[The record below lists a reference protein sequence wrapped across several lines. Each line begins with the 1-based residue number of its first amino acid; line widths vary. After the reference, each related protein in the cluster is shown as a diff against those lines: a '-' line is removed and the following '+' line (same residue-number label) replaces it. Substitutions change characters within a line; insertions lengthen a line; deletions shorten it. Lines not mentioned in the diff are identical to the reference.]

1 MSRARDKEKRKN
13 LSPRRKLNLWPF
25 VQRSDA
31 LTTELR
37 RTRDVAI
44 LQMGPLLRLG
54 PNVIADGTVGSSYD
68 TCTFHRP
75 KHVYAQEHKLFLLL
89 LSHWRA
95 LRK

>member
-1 MSRARDKEKRKN
+1 
-13 LSPRRKLNLWPF
+13 
-25 VQRSDA
+25 
-31 LTTELR
+31 
-37 RTRDVAI
+37 
-44 LQMGPLLRLG
+44 MGPLLRLG

-75 KHVYAQEHKLFLLL
+75 KHVYAHEHKLFLLL